1 MNDQVVADTSTP
13 TQLGQYGIEI
23 SLQTSPVPVP
33 VPAAIWLFASGLIG
47 LIGISRKK
55 ESV

>member
-1 MNDQVVADTSTP
+1 MNDQVFADTSTP

-23 SLQTSPVPVP
+23 SLQTSPVP